1 MMRRP
6 WILVLDATRLIA
18 YAPQRGGAFSV
29 VTEATWNGDVPAR
42 TVDALKALTEHP
54 SGLVLVIGLAWLD
67 AARPELPPVSIS
79 LKRRMLTIDADRWF
93 AFSDAPA
100 IGVVDEV
107 ALAMPSGRLEQWRMA
122 FEQLAPVLG
131 ITTVPHAAKLRGL
144 AGDVA
149 VSAGMSEHGL
159 LRLDRGVVREVRRS
173 RQPLATSGPPLDG
186 AQVAAAVFTATRGG
200 DGMPADLQLVSV
212 LMEERLAAARRTRWW
227 RAGVV
232 AATSLLFVLWA
243 AGTYRARVL
252 EALTQDAARLAT
264 ASQPALEARL
274 RLERAR
280 DEHRLLSTAPS
291 TDPGEVLALLGEL
304 LPADVVVQRAEWDG
318 LQWRIDGSAADAAA
332 LIPRLDGHPRLADV
346 RALAPSTR
354 YLDGG
359 RQRSSFSIGLR
370 LEAAP

>member
-1 MMRRP
+1 
-6 WILVLDATRLIA
+6 
-18 YAPQRGGAFSV
+18 
-29 VTEATWNGDVPAR
+29 
-42 TVDALKALTEHP
+42 
-54 SGLVLVIGLAWLD
+54 
-67 AARPELPPVSIS
+67 VS
-79 LKRRMLTIDADRWF
+79 
-93 AFSDAPA
+93 
-100 IGVVDEV
+100 
-107 ALAMPSGRLEQWRMA
+107 EQ
-122 FEQLAPVLG
+122 
-131 ITTVPHAAKLRGL
+131 
-144 AGDVA
+144 
-149 VSAGMSEHGL
+149 GL

-186 AQVAAAVFTATRGG
+186 AQVAAAVFTATGGG

-252 EALTQDAARLAT
+252 EALTQDAATLAT

-370 LEAAP
+370 LEDAP